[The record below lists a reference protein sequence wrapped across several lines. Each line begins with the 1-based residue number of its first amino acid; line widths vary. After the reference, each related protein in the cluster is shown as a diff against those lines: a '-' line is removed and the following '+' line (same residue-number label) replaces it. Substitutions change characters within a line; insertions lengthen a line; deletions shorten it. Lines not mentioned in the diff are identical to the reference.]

1 MSENKNINETIGLD
15 EAVKYCSN
23 YLMGNIS
30 EEDFKIWADTIRF
43 RTYIPL
49 EEKNEI
55 INLLISK
62 AIQYDLNYISLF
74 SIDLE
79 IDKFFYA
86 FLKYTNISL
95 EDHEDLITSDTY
107 DILQSTLGKILLVFV
122 KEDYEQMISLYNETM
137 NYKNIVKLMDRF
149 NVLDTK
155 AVKSQDKTL
164 NNLLKLIESP
174 EIVDKVTKILTIN
187 NL

>member
-1 MSENKNINETIGLD
+1 MSENKNINEIIGLD

-95 EDHEDLITSDTY
+95 EDHEELITSDTY
-107 DILQSTLGKILLVFV
+107 DILQSTLGKLLLVFI

-137 NYKNIVKLMDRF
+137 NYKNIINLMDRF